1 MDGFIILCGIVF
13 TVGLLMMCAILY
25 EEGTE

>member
-1 MDGFIILCGIVF
+1 MDGFIALTSIVMA
-13 TVGLLMMCAILY
+13 VGLLMMFAILY